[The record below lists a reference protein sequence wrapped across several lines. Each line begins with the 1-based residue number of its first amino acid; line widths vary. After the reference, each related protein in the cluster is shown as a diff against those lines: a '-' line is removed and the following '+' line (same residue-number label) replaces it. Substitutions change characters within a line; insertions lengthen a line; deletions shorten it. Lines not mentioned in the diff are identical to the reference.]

1 MHVMETSQIHESDV
15 LIIGGGGAA
24 VRAAIEAARGGVSVT
39 LADKGCFE
47 RSGTSPLSLHGF
59 STVLHCED
67 SEEKLLS
74 DIAQTGCGINDLDLV
89 RKAVLES
96 RFEPKRLEEMGVRF
110 VHNTDGSYYFYRGA
124 GQSVPHNLVFDEAG
138 NGINFVAVLA
148 KEAWKRNVRLV
159 DGVMTTEL
167 LVDNGRVVGA
177 IGIDAGRQI
186 HTFSAAA
193 AVLAAGGANRIYP
206 NVVPRISHPMY
217 RTTGDGYVLALQA
230 GLRLV
235 DMEFANFR
243 DSPPAASFGG
253 IYLNAKDERFMS
265 RYDPVNKEKAPRG
278 KIVEAIFREMQAGN
292 GPVYIAISQES
303 ERIVEFLAD
312 EYKAYVRAC
321 KEGKRPPVTITF
333 QRLLGG
339 ARINP
344 DSSSEINGLY
354 IAGENAGGF
363 HGADRLQG
371 AAFLETQVFGC
382 LAGIEAAAFA
392 RRTTRKH
399 IPKGLI
405 DSSCDKIYKTWEC
418 SEGQRASE
426 IVQRIH
432 KLTWNHASIVREIGG
447 LKKALNEVEELRTKL
462 KRAVGED
469 SFEVL
474 EVQNLAL
481 TAELVL
487 RAALAREETR
497 GTHRRTDFPEP
508 KEEWAHYHV
517 SLGIGADGFIQTS
530 RVPVRR

>member
-1 MHVMETSQIHESDV
+1 MGASELHETDV

-24 VRAAIEAARGGVSVT
+24 VRAAVEAARAGVKVI

-47 RSGTSPLSLHGF
+47 RSGTSPLSLHGL
-59 STVLHCED
+59 STVLQTED

-96 RFEPKRLEEMGVRF
+96 RFEPERLEEMGVRF

-124 GQSVPHNLVFDEAG
+124 GHTIPHNLVFDEAG

-148 KEAWKRNVRLV
+148 KEAWKRDVRLV
-159 DGVMTTEL
+159 DGIMATEL
-167 LVDNGRVVGA
+167 LVDDGRVVGA

-186 HTFSAAA
+186 HAFSAAA
-193 AVLAAGGANRIYP
+193 VVLAAGGANRIYP

-217 RTTGDGYVLALQA
+217 RTTGDGYALALQA
-230 GLRLV
+230 GLKLV

-253 IYLNAKDERFMS
+253 TYHNAKDERFMI

-278 KIVEAIFREMQAGN
+278 KVVEAIFKEMQAGN
-292 GPVYIAISQES
+292 GPVYIAISKES
-303 ERIVEFLAD
+303 ERVVEFLAD
-312 EYKAYVRAC
+312 EYKAYVRAS
-321 KEGKRPPVTITF
+321 KEGKGPPVTITF

-339 ARINP
+339 ARINA
-344 DSSSEINGLY
+344 DSSSDIKGLY

-371 AAFLETQVFGC
+371 AAFLETQVFGR
-382 LAGIEAAAFA
+382 LAGTGAATFA
-392 RRTTRKH
+392 RQTPRKS
-399 IPKGLI
+399 IAKGLM
-405 DSSCDKIYKTWEC
+405 DLPCEKIYKTWEC
-418 SEGQRASE
+418 SEGQRTGE
-426 IVQRIH
+426 ILQRIH
-432 KLTWNHASIVREIGG
+432 ELTWDHASIVREIAG
-447 LKKALNEVEELRTKL
+447 LKKALNEVEELRIRL
-462 KRAVGED
+462 KRAAGED
-469 SFEVL
+469 GFDVL

-481 TAELVL
+481 TAEAVF

-497 GTHRRTDFPEP
+497 GTHRRSDFPEP

-517 SLGIGADGFIQTS
+517 SLRIGADGLIQTS
-530 RVPVRR
+530 REPVRR